1 MLNPSG
7 LEKNILSDVIIILTA
22 LRFFRCGL
30 ILIARYSGSATHEI
44 TVFFLTLR
52 FPRSLTQRAINI
64 CLACNYYNSNYDK

>member
-44 TVFFLTLR
+44 TVFFNSAFSPYSYAESDKFL
-52 FPRSLTQRAINI
+52 FSL
-64 CLACNYYNSNYDK
+64 